1 MGGDRKRDIHAPYAG
16 YETIFIF
23 LEQADTRGC
32 VGSRVDVAG
41 VA

>member
-1 MGGDRKRDIHAPYAG
+1 MGGDRKRDIHAPYD
-16 YETIFIF
+16 TRQF